1 MRILF
6 IVAFT
11 IIYSY
16 ANNNELFYSGNCSG
30 CHFKHRSISAPSIE
44 QIKERY
50 ITAFPNKEEFIN
62 YMSVW
67 VKTPNV
73 ETSLM
78 HDSIKQ
84 YKIMPELGFDLD
96 TLRKISQYIY
106 ENDFKSTSNE
116 INGGD

>member
-6 IVAFT
+6 IVTLT

-16 ANNNELFYSGNCSG
+16 ANSYNELFFNGNCVT
-30 CHFKHRSISAPSIE
+30 CHFKNKSISAPSIA

-50 ITAFPNKEEFIN
+50 INAFPNKKDFIN

-67 VKTPNV
+67 VKNPNI

-78 HDSIKQ
+78 HDAIKK
-84 YKIMPELGFDLD
+84 YEIMPELGFDLN
-96 TLRKISQYIY
+96 TLKDISQYIY
-106 ENDFKSTSNE
+106 ETDFKK
-116 INGGD
+116 